1 MSRLEIYRQHTSKER
16 SFANSNSDKMPAI
29 TLHYWP
35 NATSLAAHILL
46 RASDLS
52 FTLTKVPLD
61 SNGQIDASFRNV
73 NPKGLVPVLVLD
85 DDTVITESTA
95 VMTAIAQLAPTRQW
109 LGRSDIE
116 TVRVYEWMN
125 WLSGTVHGQVWLAI
139 YRPYRFCDE
148 ESAHEA
154 IRDKG
159 TRLAAEV
166 YAAIEGKLNG
176 GYAVG
181 GHLTIVDAF
190 LYVLWRWAVVMKIV
204 GPATHPRYATLVKQM
219 ETMPFVVEAL
229 EVEGLEI
236 LK

>member
-1 MSRLEIYRQHTSKER
+1 
-16 SFANSNSDKMPAI
+16 MPAI

-46 RASDLS
+46 RASDLP

-61 SNGQIDASFRNV
+61 NNGQIDASFRTV

-95 VMTAIAQLAPTRQW
+95 VMTAIAQLAPNQQW

-116 TVRVYEWMN
+116 IVRVYEWMN

-139 YRPYRFCDE
+139 YRPYRFCDDG
-148 ESAHEA
+148 SAHEA
-154 IRDKG
+154 IREKG
-159 TRLAAEV
+159 MRLAAEV
-166 YAAIEGKLNG
+166 YRAIEGKLDG
-176 GYAVG
+176 SYAVG

-190 LYVLWRWAVVMKIV
+190 LYVLWRWAVAMKIA
-204 GPATHPRYATLVKQM
+204 GSETHPRYAALVKRL
-219 ETMPFVVEAL
+219 ETLPFVVEAL
-229 EVEGLEI
+229 EVEGLEV